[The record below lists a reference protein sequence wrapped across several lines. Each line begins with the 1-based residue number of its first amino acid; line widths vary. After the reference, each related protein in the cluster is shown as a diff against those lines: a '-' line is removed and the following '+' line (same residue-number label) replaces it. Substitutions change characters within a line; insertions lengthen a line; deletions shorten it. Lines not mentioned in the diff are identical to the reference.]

1 MRRIFG
7 LSGTASSL
15 VLGFA
20 LFATDM
26 TTPSSAWACQCSA
39 QISQA
44 QAQTTAS
51 VNANTNSVVSAM
63 QLAVTEAIA
72 KSTTQLSGVMRQ
84 TAVANERIT
93 DSNAQ
98 MARQRAENQERA
110 RIRDD
115 QKITPEQAQQY
126 CATLNA
132 GNQAGQGAAAVAAMA
147 SDMQRRGEER
157 NAVTTTRSS
166 ARQTLETTYQN
177 YCDATAARAG
187 VCQAAP
193 AAMQNA
199 DISARNL
206 LNGPTLTNN
215 AGSGAIAAV
224 ADLPHTAASMEAAI
238 RFCETVARPVIEN
251 VTNPPA
257 PNADPV
263 VVSAYLRERNMAA
276 RANLVQQYCMSITAA
291 RAASITATPEQ
302 TRMLTEQYSTLPA
315 AERPPTDRLSYNQVV
330 ALEVDQR
337 FGRGAVAW
345 GERMARNKSAPDML
359 YEQNLQ
365 LALHGRILL
374 DIQKTLE
381 RGFAMLMPVAA
392 VDSVTPIAKQQ

>member
-1 MRRIFG
+1 MENRLRFG
-7 LSGTASSL
+7 ASTL
-15 VLGFA
+15 ALGLAFFA
-20 LFATDM
+20 ADATIA
-26 TTPSSAWACQCSA
+26 PAPASACQCSA
-39 QISQA
+39 QIA
-44 QAQTTAS
+44 QAQSQTTAA

-63 QLAVTEAIA
+63 QLAISEAIA
-72 KSTTQLSGVMRQ
+72 KSTTQLSGVLRQ

-126 CATLNA
+126 CATLQA

-157 NAVTTTRSS
+157 NAVSSVRSS
-166 ARQTLETTYQN
+166 ARQTLETTYAS

-187 VCQAAP
+187 VCTAAP
-193 AAMQNA
+193 PAMQNA

-206 LNGPTLTNN
+206 LNGPTLTNSP
-215 AGSGAIAAV
+215 GGASIVAV
-224 ADLPHTAASMEAAI
+224 AELPHTPTSVEAAI
-238 RFCETVARPVIEN
+238 RFCETVARPVVEN
-251 VTNPPA
+251 ITAPPP
-257 PNADPV
+257 PNADPAIV
-263 VVSAYLRERNMAA
+263 AAYLRERNMSA
-276 RANLVQQYCMSITAA
+276 RANLVQQFCTSLTAA
-291 RAASITATPEQ
+291 RTATISATPDQ
-302 TRMLTEQYSTLPA
+302 QRMLQEQYSTLPA
-315 AERPPTDRLSYNQVV
+315 SERPPIDRLSYNQVV
-330 ALEVDQR
+330 SLEVDQR

-345 GERMARNKSAPDML
+345 GERMARNKSSPDML

-365 LALHGRILL
+365 LAVHGRILL
-374 DIQKTLE
+374 DIQRTLE

-392 VDSVTPIAKQQ
+392 VESATPIAKQQ